1 MAVPTTSAEF
11 LICVQKSELLQT
23 DVLAACHQELP
34 KLSSDPAKIAGM
46 FVRRG
51 LLTELQARLILS
63 GRYRGFHVGAYTIL
77 SEIGRGGMGAVYL
90 AEHKGLR
97 RRAALKVILADKAD
111 VPGVLERFLREAQ
124 SAAALD
130 HPNIVRVFDI
140 IREGGAH
147 WLIMEYVDGFTLDAL
162 LQARRVLPVTMA
174 VGYAA
179 QVAAGLQA
187 ASAKGFVH
195 RDIKPANLMVS
206 KTGIVKILD
215 MGLARSQAANDQL
228 TGRLDRGAILG
239 TADYIAPEQAIRG
252 PDVDIR
258 ADLYS
263 LGITLF
269 YLVTGRLPFPGNT
282 TQKLMHHQ
290 RTPAPRIS
298 DFDPTLPTGLA
309 EVVDRLLAK
318 KPEDRYQRPQELI
331 AALAP
336 WLPVSSGLTN
346 NLGTASAV
354 HSAGHETLTGINM
367 GSTNRIPRPDPRTS

>member
-1 MAVPTTSAEF
+1 MAVPTTPIEF
-11 LICVQKSELLQT
+11 LICVQKSELLNADT
-23 DVLAACHQELP
+23 LAACHQELP
-34 KLSSDPAKIAGM
+34 HLSPDPAKVAGV

-63 GRYRGFHVGAYTIL
+63 GRYRGFHVGSYTIL

-97 RRAALKVILADKAD
+97 RQTALKVILAAKAD
-111 VPGVLERFLREAQ
+111 VPGVLERFIREAQ

-130 HPNIVRVFDI
+130 HVNIVRVFDI
-140 IREGGAH
+140 IRTGDAH
-147 WLIMEYVDGFTLDAL
+147 WLVMEYVDGYTLDAL
-162 LQARRVLPVTMA
+162 LQKYRVIPVQTA
-174 VGYAA
+174 VSYVA
-179 QVAAGLQA
+179 QAAAGLQA
-187 ASAKGFVH
+187 AQEKGFVH

-290 RTPAPRIS
+290 RTPAPRIT
-298 DFDPTLPTGLA
+298 DFDPTLPPGLA
-309 EVVDRLLAK
+309 AVVQRLLAK
-318 KPEDRYQRPQELI
+318 KPEERYAQPNDLI

-336 WLPVSSGLTN
+336 WLPSTSGMTN
-346 NLGTASAV
+346 NLTGWHTIPSTD
-354 HSAGHETLTGINM
+354 HETLTGTAM
-367 GSTNRIPRPDPRTS
+367 ASTNRIPRPRSI